1 GDGPGQR
8 DGRGRPAPGRDRAR
22 GRLRQPDQ
30 RGQPQ
35 YHGRPGRPRGLQG
48 APGDHP
54 HLRPDPG
61 GRLPRAGAA
70 HHLSDAGRG
79 TADPWHAEGSLR
91 RQPMAGQP
99 MYVIVIGGGKV
110 GYYLTKHL
118 LERSYEVTLIEK
130 DARRA
135 EQLTSQLGEVV
146 MVGDGDEMSFLA
158 TTGMER
164 ADVVVAVTGDDE
176 DNLIACQLAKRKFK
190 VPKTVA
196 RVNNP
201 ANVRIFKTLGVDRS
215 LSATEVLLDLIER
228 ELSADTAA
236 GRSATKP

>member
-1 GDGPGQR
+1 
-8 DGRGRPAPGRDRAR
+8 
-22 GRLRQPDQ
+22 
-30 RGQPQ
+30 
-35 YHGRPGRPRGLQG
+35 
-48 APGDHP
+48 
-54 HLRPDPG
+54 
-61 GRLPRAGAA
+61 
-70 HHLSDAGRG
+70 
-79 TADPWHAEGSLR
+79 
-91 RQPMAGQP
+91 MAGQP

-215 LSATEVLLDLIER
+215 LSATVVLLDLIER
-228 ELSADTAA
+228 ELSADPAPQ
-236 GRSATKP
+236 GRAR